1 MVYWSL
7 LLPGKESQF
16 LNIWEFCE
24 PVVKLLSLKL
34 TIVEVFV
41 RWKSAHAKSQDFF
54 FFNPGAGGH
63 LAENHERWLLQGYL
77 QFEIHRV
84 ERIIEICLYKMANE
98 IFQLT
103 FIKY

>member
-24 PVVKLLSLKL
+24 PVVKLLLLKL

-41 RWKSAHAKSQDFF
+41 Q
-54 FFNPGAGGH
+54 
-63 LAENHERWLLQGYL
+63 
-77 QFEIHRV
+77 
-84 ERIIEICLYKMANE
+84 
-98 IFQLT
+98 
-103 FIKY
+103 